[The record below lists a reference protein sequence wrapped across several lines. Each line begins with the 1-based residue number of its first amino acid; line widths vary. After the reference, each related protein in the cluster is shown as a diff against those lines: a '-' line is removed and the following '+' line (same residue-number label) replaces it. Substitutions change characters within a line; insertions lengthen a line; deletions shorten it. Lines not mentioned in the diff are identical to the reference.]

1 MSHDAATVDIRPLV
15 RRLGKPPES
24 WQRDDLV
31 RFCLDHSIRVV
42 NLRYPSLGGK
52 LRELR
57 LPVNGRGYLE
67 RVLAAG
73 ERVDGSSL
81 FPGLFDAGESDLYA
95 VPVYRWAF
103 LNPWADDEIDIVCRF
118 ADRHGAPSPLTPDNV
133 LAAAAERLRARTGAD
148 LQALAELELY
158 LLLER
163 KDDRF
168 TGKAQRNYH
177 QSQPYLHGR
186 AIADEILRIVA
197 GVTGLVKYCHSEVG
211 YIDRLA
217 SDEPEIDGRRIEQ
230 YELEFDLMPV
240 EDLGC
245 WLTVARWLIRAIAD
259 RHGASVTYVPKLDE
273 GMAGSG
279 MHLHLALERGGE
291 NVMCDEDGELSEDA
305 LRLMGGLLGRA
316 QPLTA
321 FGNTVAAS
329 YLRLVPGQEAPTRV
343 CWGRRNRSSL
353 LRVPL
358 DFRTSKRLD
367 LAANPTEEGAYPE
380 SLARPTVEYRS
391 PDGSALC
398 HLLLAAVTLAVEEGL
413 TGPEHLDLARKL
425 EVKGNIFSR
434 DDDATSAP
442 LRGDLGSLDGLP
454 VSAVAAAGALRRSRE
469 FFEDGGFPPAL
480 LDVVLRKLEAEA
492 DDGLS
497 ARLRGLPAAE
507 RLAASRRLMHKD
519 LHKH

>member
-1 MSHDAATVDIRPLV
+1 MTTRPDPWAEDIRPLV

-31 RFCLDHSIRVV
+31 RYCLDRRVRVV

-57 LPVNGRGYLE
+57 LPVNDRSYLE

-81 FPGLFDAGESDLYA
+81 FPGLFDAGKSDLYA

-103 LNPWADDEIDIVCRF
+103 LNPWAEDELESVCRF
-118 ADRHGAPSPLTPDNV
+118 ADSGGAPCALTPDNV
-133 LAAAAERLRARTGAD
+133 LAAAARRLRQRTGAD
-148 LQALAELELY
+148 LHALAELALY

-163 KDDRF
+163 HDDRF

-177 QSQPYLHGR
+177 QSRPYLHGR
-186 AIADEILRIVA
+186 GIADEILRTVA
-197 GVTGLVKYCHSEVG
+197 AVTGRVKYCHSEVG
-211 YIDRLA
+211 YIDRLE
-217 SDEPEIDGRRIEQ
+217 SDEPEIDGRRVEQ

-245 WLTVARWLIRAIAD
+245 WLGVARWLIRAIAD
-259 RHGASVTYVPKLDE
+259 RHGASATFVPKLDE

-291 NVMCDEDGELSEDA
+291 SAMAGPEGELSEDA

-316 QPLTA
+316 RPLTA

-329 YLRLVPGQEAPTRV
+329 YLRLVPDQEAPTRI

-358 DFRTSKRLD
+358 DFRTARRLD
-367 LAANPTEEGAYPE
+367 QAMNPAEEGAYPQ
-380 SLARPTVEYRS
+380 SLARPTIEYRS
-391 PDGSALC
+391 PDGSALG
-398 HLLLAAVTLAVEEGL
+398 HLLLAAVTLAAEEGL
-413 TGPEHLDLARKL
+413 TAPERLDLAREL
-425 EVKGNIFSR
+425 EVKGNIFSH
-434 DDDATSAP
+434 A
-442 LRGDLGSLDGLP
+442 RGDASALEGLP
-454 VSAVAAAGALRRSRE
+454 VSAVGAAGELRAARP
-469 FFEDGGFPPAL
+469 FFENSGFPPAL
-480 LDVVLRKLEAEA
+480 IDVVLRKLEAEA

-497 ARLRGLPAAE
+497 AKLRALPAAE

>member
-1 MSHDAATVDIRPLV
+1 MMMNQESPSHDIRPLV
-15 RRLGKPPES
+15 RHLGKPPEA
-24 WQRDDLV
+24 WQRADLV
-31 RFCLDHSIRVV
+31 RFCVETRVQVV
-42 NLRYPSLGGK
+42 NLRYPSLDGK

-57 LPVNGRGYLE
+57 LPVNDPAYLE

-103 LNPWADDEIDIVCRF
+103 LNPWAEDELDIVCRF
-118 ADRHGAPSPLTPDNV
+118 ADRDGRPCASTPDNV
-133 LAAAAERLRARTGAD
+133 LAAVADRLCQRTGTE
-148 LQALAELELY
+148 LSALAELEFY

-163 KDDRF
+163 SDDRF

-186 AIADEILRIVA
+186 SIADEILRTVA
-197 GVTGLVKYCHSEVG
+197 AVTGRVKYCHSEVG
-211 YIDRLA
+211 YIDRLE
-217 SDEPEIDGRRIEQ
+217 SDEPEIDGRRVEQ
-230 YELEFDLMPV
+230 YELEFDLMPI

-279 MHLHLALERGGE
+279 MHLHLALERDGE
-291 NVMCDEDGELSEDA
+291 NAMSDEAGEVTEEGLS
-305 LRLMGGLLGRA
+305 LIGGLLGRA
-316 QPLTA
+316 RPLSA

-329 YLRLVPGQEAPTRV
+329 YLRLVPDQEAPTRV

-353 LRVPL
+353 VRVPL
-358 DFRTSKRLD
+358 DFRTSHRLD
-367 LAANPTEEGAYPE
+367 QGVNPTEEGPYPR

-391 PDGSALC
+391 PDGSAFG

-413 TGPEHLDLARKL
+413 TTAQRLDLAKSL
-425 EVKGNIFSR
+425 EVEGNIFSR
-434 DDDATSAP
+434 Q
-442 LRGDLGSLDGLP
+442 RGSGELEGLP
-454 VSAVAAAGALRRSRE
+454 VSAVEAASELRRSRS
-469 FFEDGGFPPAL
+469 FFEDRGVPSAL
-480 LDVVLRKLEAEA
+480 IDIVLRKLEAEA

-497 ARLRGLPAAE
+497 ERLTALPASE
-507 RLAASRRLMHKD
+507 RLVASRRLMHKD

>member
-1 MSHDAATVDIRPLV
+1 MPTHDSSTVDIRPLV
-15 RRLGKPPES
+15 RRLGKPPEA
-24 WQRDDLV
+24 WQRHDLV
-31 RFCLDHSIRVV
+31 RFCLDHSIRVI

-57 LPVNGRGYLE
+57 LPVNDRSYLE

-81 FPGLFDAGESDLYA
+81 FPGLFDPGESDLYA

-103 LNPWADDEIDIVCRF
+103 LDPWAEDELDIVCRF
-118 ADRHGAPSPLTPDNV
+118 ADRDGAPCALTPDNV
-133 LAAAAERLRARTGAD
+133 LAAAGSRLRERTGAD
-148 LQALAELELY
+148 LQALAELEFY

-163 KDDRF
+163 HDDRF

-177 QSQPYLHGR
+177 QSRPYLHGR
-186 AIADEILRIVA
+186 PIADEILRIVA
-197 GVTGLVKYCHSEVG
+197 GVTGQVKYCHSEVG
-211 YIDRLA
+211 YIDRLE

-245 WLTVARWLIRAIAD
+245 WLTVARWLVRAIAD
-259 RHGASVTYVPKLDE
+259 RHDASVTYVPKLDE

-279 MHLHLALERGGE
+279 MHLHLALGRGGE
-291 NVMCDEDGELSEDA
+291 NAMNDGAGELSEDA

-329 YLRLVPGQEAPTRV
+329 YLRLVPGQEAPTRI

-358 DFRTSKRLD
+358 DFRTSNRLD
-367 LAANPTEEGAYPE
+367 QAMNPAEEGDYPR

-398 HLLLAAVTLAVEEGL
+398 HLLLAAVTLAVDEGL
-413 TGPEHLDLARKL
+413 TEPGHLDLARKL
-425 EVKGNIFSR
+425 EVTGNIFSR
-434 DDDATSAP
+434 EELS
-442 LRGDLGSLDGLP
+442 GSLEGLP
-454 VSAVAAAGALRRSRE
+454 VSAVAAAAALRRARS
-469 FFEDGGFPPAL
+469 FFEDGGLPPAL
-480 LDVVLRKLEAEA
+480 IDVVLRKLEAEA

-497 ARLRGLPAAE
+497 ARLRALPAAE

>member
-1 MSHDAATVDIRPLV
+1 MTTQHPWGHDVRPLV
-15 RRLGKPPES
+15 RRLGKPPEA

-31 RFCLDHSIRVV
+31 RYCLDRQVRVV

-57 LPVNGRGYLE
+57 LPVNDRRYLE

-103 LNPWADDEIDIVCRF
+103 LHPWAEDELDIVCRF
-118 ADRHGAPSPLTPDNV
+118 ADRHGAPCALTPDNV
-133 LAAAAERLRARTGAD
+133 LAAAAGRLREHTGAD
-148 LQALAELELY
+148 LSALAELELY

-163 KDDRF
+163 HDDRF

-186 AIADEILRIVA
+186 GIADDILRTTA
-197 GVTGLVKYCHSEVG
+197 AVTGRVKYCHSEVG
-211 YIDRLA
+211 YIDRLE
-217 SDEPEIDGRRIEQ
+217 SDEPEIDGRRVEQ
-230 YELEFDLMPV
+230 YELEFDLMPI

-245 WLTVARWLIRAIAD
+245 WLTVARWLVRAIAD

-279 MHLHLALERGGE
+279 MHLHLALERDGE
-291 NVMCDEDGELSEDA
+291 SAMCDDAGGLTADA

-316 QPLTA
+316 KPLTA

-358 DFRTSKRLD
+358 DFRTSRRLD
-367 LAANPTEEGAYPE
+367 KSMNPGEAGAYPK

-398 HLLLAAVTLAVEEGL
+398 HLLLAAVTLAAEEGL
-413 TGPEHLDLARKL
+413 TEPGRLDLAKDL
-425 EVKGNIFSR
+425 EVKDNIFSR
-434 DDDATSAP
+434 SDA
-442 LRGDLGSLDGLP
+442 DSLEALP
-454 VSAVAAAGALRRSRE
+454 ASAVAAARELRQARP
-469 FFEDGGFPPAL
+469 FFENGGFPPAL
-480 LDVVLRKLEAEA
+480 IDVVLRKLEAEA

-497 ARLRGLPAAE
+497 ARLRTLPAAE